1 MLGLKL
7 DYCGNIFST
16 NKSERK
22 NNIRKREI
30 DRAGG
35 MNVAKRLGIMIII
48 SMQNEYYGKTG
59 LLKIKETNKKELD

>member
-16 NKSERK
+16 NKSERN